1 MAFLPDSQGGLLP
14 YFLLYTSLSALL
26 HSAICYLRPAPT
38 TMTMFTTGPSTSTSS
53 SSPPPT
59 PLLAHTYAVKN
70 FYTGL
75 IRLYAAYH
83 IADPKLYDLA
93 IATYVGVVWLY
104 GTETFKYKT
113 VGFEKGGSLIPLVQ
127 AGGGVVW
134 MVLQRGGYV
143 VG

>member
-1 MAFLPDSQGGLLP
+1 MSFLPDSQGGLLP

-38 TMTMFTTGPSTSTSS
+38 TMTMFGTGPS
-53 SSPPPT
+53 SSPTHPQLS

-75 IRLYAAYH
+75 VRLYAAYH

-93 IATYVGVVWLY
+93 IATFVGVVWLY
-104 GTETFKYKT
+104 GTETVRYKT
-113 VGFEKGGSLIPLVQ
+113 VGFEKRGSLIPLVQ
-127 AGGGVVW
+127 GGGGVVW
-134 MVLQRGGYV
+134 MVWCRGGYV